1 MSARRIGGWRRCDL
15 LVHHGG
21 AGTTA
26 AAAEAAVP
34 TLVCPVWADQP
45 FWARQSERLRIGTVA
60 REGGRALSPCELD
73 AATLASLLRRALA
86 QAEEHADARAAVR
99 SALAAEACGLDVA
112 CRVLTPLLRPP
123 EDHEPPPKRARCV

>member
-1 MSARRIGGWRRCDL
+1 MRP
-15 LVHHGG
+15 
-21 AGTTA
+21 A
-26 AAAEAAVP
+26 AADDILLAALSGDREAALRVR
-34 TLVCPVWADQP
+34 Q
-45 FWARQSERLRIGTVA
+45 RQSERLRIGTVA
-60 REGGRALSPCELD
+60 REGGCALSPFELD

-112 CRVLTPLLRPP
+112 CRALAPLLRPP